1 MTRGVKADAIT
12 YEERVNT
19 VLSLIYRGWQT
30 QKIVPNIS
38 KLWSITDKQ
47 ARNYVYTARAR
58 IEAMY
63 KRAQQ
68 HGFEEMIA
76 RHNDLRDKGYQDKD
90 HRLVLEVDKE
100 DAKLLGLYAPERH
113 EVNLSGDAL
122 DAAIERELARLAGAG
137 EAGAA
142 SEDSEPQRGE

>member
-19 VLSLIYRGWQT
+19 VLSLIYRGWT
-30 QKIVPNIS
+30 VQKIVPNIT
-38 KLWSITDKQ
+38 KLWSIEDKQ

-68 HGFEEMIA
+68 RGLEEMIA
-76 RHNDLRDKGYQDKD
+76 RHNDLRDKGYTAGD
-90 HRLVLEVDKE
+90 HRLVLDVDKE
-100 DAKLLGLYAPERH
+100 DAKLLGLYAPEKH
-113 EVNLSGDAL
+113 EVDVNVREL
-122 DAAIERELARLAGAG
+122 DDAIERDLAELAAARQKRLSG
-137 EAGAA
+137 EP
-142 SEDSEPQRGE
+142 EV